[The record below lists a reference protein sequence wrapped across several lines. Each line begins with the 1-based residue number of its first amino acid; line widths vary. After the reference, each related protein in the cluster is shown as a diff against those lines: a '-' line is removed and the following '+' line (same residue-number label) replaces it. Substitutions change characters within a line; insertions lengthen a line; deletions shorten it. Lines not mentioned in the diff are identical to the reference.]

1 MRSLILCL
9 LWGAVWGMI
18 SSRVGIEISE
28 VAWWLIAIFG
38 SMFITFTVRD

>member
-18 SSRVGIEISE
+18 SHRVGIQIHET
-28 VAWWLIAIFG
+28 AWWLIALFG
-38 SMFITFTVRD
+38 SMFISFTVRD